1 MFSQI
6 GTLNT
11 ELSEE
16 NIYLRKYPHPT
27 TPQISW
33 KVLNISY

>member
-6 GTLNT
+6 DTLNT

-16 NIYLRKYPHPT
+16 NINIRKYPHLT

-33 KVLNISY
+33 NVLNISY